1 MKNVCTRSFESAPPP
16 QNTDVASISIKE
28 IYFFNKNCYTSDMK
42 HHTKRRK
49 AFTLAEVLITLGIIG
64 VVAALTIPTL
74 VNNYRK
80 RVLETGFKKSMSTIQ
95 QALNTTASEYGAD
108 YLIKYSM
115 DDMVKTSIPKEER
128 IAINEIFAE
137 QLKYVKI
144 LTNRE
149 TSKIQTYSF
158 KRKQEIG
165 SRYEIL
171 RPFDGINSPNMYILP
186 DGTTVTGMAFQ
197 THGTYDGI
205 KIGFDTNGPSKGPNR
220 FGYDLF
226 IFDTGYWNATLCDD
240 GTNYYGCFKYAQKD
254 QWPDD
259 PNKKYWDNLK
269 L

>member
-1 MKNVCTRSFESAPPP
+1 
-16 QNTDVASISIKE
+16 
-28 IYFFNKNCYTSDMK
+28 MK

-49 AFTLAEVLITLGIIG
+49 AYTLAEVLITLGIIG

-74 VNNYRK
+74 INNYRK
-80 RVLETGFKKSMSTIQ
+80 RVLETGFEKSMSTIQ

-108 YLIKYSM
+108 YLLKYRM
-115 DDMVKTSIPKEER
+115 DGLVTASIPKEER

-158 KRKQEIG
+158 KSKQEIG

-186 DGTTVTGMAFQ
+186 DGTTITGMAFQ

-205 KIGFDTNGPSKGPNR
+205 KIGFDTNGPNKGPNR

-240 GTNYYGCFKYAQKD
+240 GTNYYGCFKYAQQD

-259 PNKKYWDNLK
+259 PTKKYWDNLK

>member
-1 MKNVCTRSFESAPPP
+1 MKNVYSRSFESAPPP

-28 IYFFNKNCYTSDMK
+28 VYFFNKNCYTSDIK

-64 VVAALTIPTL
+64 VVVALTIPTL

-108 YLIKYSM
+108 YLLKYRM
-115 DDMVKTSIPKEER
+115 DGLVTASIPKEER

-158 KRKQEIG
+158 KSKQEIG

-186 DGTTVTGMAFQ
+186 DGTTITGMAFQ

-205 KIGFDTNGPSKGPNR
+205 KIGFDTNGPNKGPNR

-226 IFDTGYWNATLCDD
+226 IFDTGYWQATLCNDSY
-240 GTNYYGCFKYAQKD
+240 YYGCFKYAQQD

-259 PNKKYWDNLK
+259 LTKKYWDNLK

>member
-1 MKNVCTRSFESAPPP
+1 MKNVYSRSFESTPPP
-16 QNTDVASISIKE
+16 QNADIASISTKE
-28 IYFFNKNCYTSDMK
+28 GYFFNKNCNTSDTK
-42 HHTKRRK
+42 HHIKSRK

-74 VNNYRK
+74 INNYRK
-80 RVLETGFKKSMSTIQ
+80 KVLETGFKKSMSTIQ
-95 QALNTTASEYGAD
+95 QALNTTAAECGAD
-108 YLIKYSM
+108 YLLKYRM
-115 DDMVKTSIPKEER
+115 DNLVTASIPKEER

-158 KRKQEIG
+158 KSKQDTG
-165 SRYEIL
+165 SSYEIL
-171 RPFDGINSPNMYILP
+171 RPFDWINYPNMYILP
-186 DGTTVTGMAFQ
+186 DGTTITGMAFQ

-205 KIGFDTNGPSKGPNR
+205 KIGFDTNGPYKGPNR

-226 IFDTGYWNATLCDD
+226 IFDTGYWQATLCNDRY
-240 GTNYYGCFKYAQKD
+240 YYGCFKYAQQD

-259 PNKKYWDNLK
+259 PTKKYWDNLK